1 MVIELLADAG
11 IRPRAHGRTDILVSA
26 TEVRAQVAAAAAR
39 GEPIHITGDVESP
52 LGRAAIEQLTHPG
65 VDVTIAP
72 AAPNAWPRR
81 WTSLQVAA
89 NEGRDDVVR
98 DLLARG
104 ASIPT
109 PLRPDHTPYRLAMRH
124 GYFDVMRTL
133 RDAGAP
139 LPVGLQPPALLP
151 NAVVARNYLPAFFWW
166 LTLAVCALGIVA
178 AIMIH
183 PALLVVPIAVLPQP
197 SFANVA
203 IGRNRVAVDGPLISV
218 SEFLGRQGLGRPA
231 PARGARAYRELAESV
246 DMDVDPAPGRR
257 ITSPIYQHGLWFR
270 AGGAA
275 TAGTKPAQG
284 DNPVRDGLA
293 VARIG
298 TSSGRVRARFHRPAS
313 ARPAGR
319 HLSKPAFT
327 QPMARIRLCMPVKSL
342 TGRIDKQ

>member
-104 ASIPT
+104 ALIPT

-197 SFANVA
+197 SFANAA

-218 SEFLGRQGLGRPA
+218 SEFLGRQGLVDLRRLVALGHTENWPNPSIWTLIQRQA
-231 PARGARAYRELAESV
+231 GASPRRFTNTGFGFELAEQLRQEQNLRKV
-246 DMDVDPAPGRR
+246 TIQCGMGW
-257 ITSPIYQHGLWFR
+257 LW
-270 AGGAA
+270 
-275 TAGTKPAQG
+275 P
-284 DNPVRDGLA
+284 GLA
-293 VARIG
+293 
-298 TSSGRVRARFHRPAS
+298 
-313 ARPAGR
+313 R
-319 HLSKPAFT
+319 HLAAYVLDSQAGISPSSRAAFVKAGVHAADGTHPALYT
-327 QPMARIRLCMPVKSL
+327 GEVL
-342 TGRIDKQ
+342 TGGIEKQ